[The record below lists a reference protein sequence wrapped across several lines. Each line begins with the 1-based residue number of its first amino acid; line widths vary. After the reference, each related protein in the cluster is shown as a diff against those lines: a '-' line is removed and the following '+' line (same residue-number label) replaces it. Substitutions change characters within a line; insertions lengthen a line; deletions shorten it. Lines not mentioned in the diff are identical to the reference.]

1 MQEGIQS
8 YFEKLE
14 AGMEKQEKCSM
25 RAKIRSILTSPRAS
39 TLLYR
44 LARAYCLTFRLKV
57 KNEKTWLNYLNEGGK
72 ILLCVWHQQFF
83 ATIRYFDS
91 YRVYRPSIM
100 ISQSQD
106 GELIAGIA
114 KKCGWFPVRGSS
126 SKGGG
131 QALKMLIEK
140 LRETGLAA
148 HIVDGPRGLA
158 GNVKDGA
165 IHLAQATGAVIVPFY
180 VSADR
185 AWYFNS
191 WDRFFVPK
199 PFARVTLSFGNMI
212 KLSFTENQDEL
223 EKQRQYLENIML
235 PSLINIPVLLKKKL

>member
-1 MQEGIQS
+1 MH
-8 YFEKLE
+8 
-14 AGMEKQEKCSM
+14 
-25 RAKIRSILTSPRAS
+25 AKITPILTSPRAA

-44 LARAYCLTFRLKV
+44 LVRAYCLTFRLKV
-57 KNEKTWLNYLNEGGK
+57 ENEQPWLDYLKGGGK
-72 ILLCVWHQQFF
+72 VLLCLWHQQFF
-83 ATIRYFDS
+83 AAIRHFER
-91 YRVYRPSIM
+91 YRSYRPSIM

-114 KKCGWFPVRGSS
+114 KKDGWFPVRGSS
-126 SKGGG
+126 SRGGR
-131 QALKMLIEK
+131 QALKILMEK

-148 HIVDGPRGLA
+148 HIVDGPQGPI
-158 GNVKDGA
+158 GEVKDGV
-165 IHLAQATGAVIVPFY
+165 IHLAQATGAAIVPLY

-199 PFARVTLSFGNMI
+199 PFARVTLSFGDMI
-212 KLSFTENQDEL
+212 KLSFTENQGEL

-235 PSLINIPVLLKKKL
+235 PCLKM

>member
-1 MQEGIQS
+1 
-8 YFEKLE
+8 
-14 AGMEKQEKCSM
+14 M
-25 RAKIRSILTSPRAS
+25 RAKIRSILTSPWTS

-57 KNEKTWLNYLNEGGK
+57 ENEKPWLNYLKEGGK
-72 ILLCVWHQQFF
+72 ILLCAWHQQFF
-83 ATIRYFDS
+83 ATIRYSES
-91 YRVYRPSIM
+91 YRFYRPSIM

-148 HIVDGPRGLA
+148 HIVDGPRGPA
-158 GNVKDGA
+158 GKVKDGV
-165 IHLAQATGAVIVPFY
+165 IRLAQATGAVIVPFY
-180 VSADR
+180 ASADR

-235 PSLINIPVLLKKKL
+235 PGLINIPVLLKKKL

>member
-1 MQEGIQS
+1 MHSRFFSTERVG
-8 YFEKLE
+8 F
-14 AGMEKQEKCSM
+14 SM
-25 RAKIRSILTSPRAS
+25 RAKIRSILTLPRAA

-44 LARAYCLTFRLKV
+44 LARAYCLTFRFTV
-57 KNEKTWLNYLNEGGK
+57 ENETPWLNYLNEGGK
-72 ILLCVWHQQFF
+72 ILLCTWHQQFF
-83 ATIRYFDS
+83 ATIRYS
-91 YRVYRPSIM
+91 ENYRVYRPSIM

-114 KKCGWFPVRGSS
+114 IKCGWFPVRGSS

-131 QALKMLIEK
+131 QALKTLIEK
-140 LRETGLAA
+140 LRETGLVA
-148 HIVDGPRGLA
+148 HIVDGPRGPA
-158 GNVKDGA
+158 GKVKDGV
-165 IHLAQATGAVIVPFY
+165 IHLAQATGAAIVPFY
-180 VSADR
+180 ISADR

-199 PFARVTLSFGNMI
+199 PFARVTLSFGDMI

-235 PSLINIPVLLKKKL
+235 PGLKK